1 MRAWVQK
8 TSTTHTH
15 THTKARQVS
24 RQGQKEIALG
34 EEKGGHRGGARAP
47 TRSLA
52 DVKDAEKGK
61 AGVEEAD
68 GIGDEEAL
76 FGQT

>member
-1 MRAWVQK
+1 
-8 TSTTHTH
+8 
-15 THTKARQVS
+15 
-24 RQGQKEIALG
+24 
-34 EEKGGHRGGARAP
+34 
-47 TRSLA
+47 LA